1 MLAQSAHFKIDSS
14 AMNIIWEE
22 LAAGFPDAKEMVS
35 LTVRLVVAMMFGA
48 VIGFQR
54 ERAGKPAG
62 LRTHMLVSSGA
73 AVFVIACLQFGLDS
87 NGVSRVVQGLV
98 TGIGFI
104 GAGAILKLPE
114 KQEVE
119 GLTTAAGIWIT
130 AALGV
135 AVGLGRFGLALVA
148 TLLAWMTLSLMRQLE
163 YMLNRESRKSE
174 EDVTSAED

>member
-1 MLAQSAHFKIDSS
+1 
-14 AMNIIWEE
+14 MNIIWEE

-54 ERAGKPAG
+54 ELAGKPAG

-73 AVFVIACLQFGLDS
+73 AVFVIACLQVGMDS

-148 TLLAWMTLSLMRQLE
+148 AILGWLTLSVLRKAEYVLNKKSRQ
-163 YMLNRESRKSE
+163 SE
-174 EDVTSAED
+174 EDAISEH